1 MHHGKLEKYMSKHII
16 EVIQDPDD
24 PEGLVIPFTDEIL
37 AEVGWKSGD
46 VLIWK
51 DNGDQSVT
59 LTKKDGD

>member
-1 MHHGKLEKYMSKHII
+1 MSKHMI
-16 EVIQDPDD
+16 EVIQDPND

-51 DNGDQSVT
+51 DNGDQSFT